1 MAPKRIAVIGGGIS
15 GLVAAYELAK
25 ARRAGAPV
33 EEYLIEAGPRLGGAL
48 RTERVS
54 GCLIEAGADS
64 FLTEKREAAELCRE
78 IGLGDEL
85 IGSNDAQRGTY
96 ILHRGRLEPLPD
108 GLEFFVPARPLSIV
122 GTRLLS
128 WTDKLGLAMEWF
140 QRPKRVPEESVA
152 AFVRRHF
159 GAGLLDHIV
168 EPLLAAVYGGDP
180 HQLSARAVLP
190 RLVKMEEESG
200 SLVRA
205 LRRNRRSRA
214 GERPPLF
221 TTLRSGLETI
231 ATTLEKGL
239 DAARV
244 LRGCRV
250 EALAPLAGG
259 GFALRG
265 AGELALQADA
275 VILALS
281 AHEAALLLGS
291 LNPALTQH
299 LADIPYSASLIVA
312 VGYDAPAAA
321 TLPPGF
327 GFLVPETEGLRL
339 RACTFVGQK
348 FPHRVPPGRVLFR
361 CFYGGVHDEAALEL
375 TDEEAA
381 AVVQADLRRILRI
394 EAEPLFVRVC
404 RWPRAIAQYTLGHL
418 DRVAAIRSRLSGQ
431 RGVFLCGNY
440 FDGIG
445 IADCIR
451 SGRSAASD
459 CLKSLGAG
467 SGAPV

>member
-1 MAPKRIAVIGGGIS
+1 MTPKRIAVVGGGIT

-25 ARRAGAPV
+25 ARRAGAAV
-33 EEYLIEAGPRLGGAL
+33 EEYLLEAGPRVGGAL

-54 GCLIEAGADS
+54 GCLVEAGADS

-78 IGLGDEL
+78 VGLGDEL
-85 IGSNDAQRGTY
+85 VGSNDAQRSTC

-108 GLEFFVPARPLSIV
+108 GLEFFVPARPWSVL

-128 WTDKLGLAMEWF
+128 WRDKLGLAAEVL
-140 QRPKRVPEESVA
+140 QRPKRAPEESVA

-159 GAGLLDHIV
+159 GRGLLDHIV

-200 SLVRA
+200 SLIRG
-205 LRRNRRSRA
+205 LRRNRRRPL
-214 GERPPLF
+214 GERLPLF

-231 ATTLEKGL
+231 AATLESRL

-244 LRGCRV
+244 LCGRRI
-250 EALAPLAGG
+250 EALAPQAGG
-259 GFALRG
+259 GFELRG
-265 AGELALQADA
+265 EGETVLRVDAVVLALA
-275 VILALS
+275 
-281 AHEAALLLGS
+281 AHEAGRLLVPLDS
-291 LNPALTQH
+291 LLAQS
-299 LADIPYSASLIVA
+299 LADIPYSSSLIVA
-312 VGYDAPAAA
+312 VGYDAPVAV
-321 TLPPGF
+321 PSGF
-327 GFLVPETEGLRL
+327 GFLVPEKEGLRL

-348 FPHRVPPGRVLFR
+348 FPHRVPPGRIIFR

-381 AVVQADLRRILRI
+381 VVVEADLRRILRI
-394 EAEPLFVRVC
+394 EAEPLFARVY

-418 DRVAAIRSRLSGQ
+418 DRVADIRSRLASLA
-431 RGVFLCGNY
+431 GVYLCGNY

-451 SGRSAASD
+451 SGRAAAAA
-459 CLKSLGAG
+459 CLESFVG
-467 SGAPV
+467 SRL

>member
-1 MAPKRIAVIGGGIS
+1 MTPKRVAVIGGGIS

-33 EEYLIEAGPRLGGAL
+33 EEYLVEAGPRLGGAL
-48 RTERVS
+48 HSERVS

-78 IGLGDEL
+78 LGLGDEL
-85 IGSNDAQRGTY
+85 VGSNDSQRSTY

-108 GLEFFVPARPLSIV
+108 GLEFFVPARPLSIM

-128 WTDKLGLAMEWF
+128 WTDKLGLVKEWF
-140 QRPKRVPEESVA
+140 QRPRRTPEESVA

-159 GAGLLDHIV
+159 GASLLDHIV

-180 HQLSARAVLP
+180 RELSARAVLP

-205 LRRNRRSRA
+205 LRRNRKPP
-214 GERPPLF
+214 GDRPPLF

-239 DAARV
+239 DAARA
-244 LRGCRV
+244 LRGRRV

-259 GFALRG
+259 GFELRG
-265 AGELALQADA
+265 KAESALQCDA
-275 VILALS
+275 VILALA
-281 AHEAALLLGS
+281 AHETARLLAPFDSTL
-291 LNPALTQH
+291 AQH
-299 LADIPYSASLIVA
+299 LGDIPYSSSLIVA
-312 VGYDAPAAA
+312 VGYDALVAV
-321 TLPPGF
+321 PPGF
-327 GFLVPETEGLRL
+327 GFLVPEKEGLRL

-375 TDEEAA
+375 NDEEAA
-381 AVVQADLRRILRI
+381 VVVQADLRRVLRI
-394 EAEPLFVRVC
+394 DAEPLFIRVY

-418 DRVAAIRSRLSGQ
+418 DRVAAIRSRLASH
-431 RGVFLCGNY
+431 RGVHLCGNY

-445 IADCIR
+445 IADCLR
-451 SGRSAASD
+451 SGRSAAAA
-459 CLKSLGAG
+459 CLESLVG
-467 SGAPV
+467 SRL

>member
-1 MAPKRIAVIGGGIS
+1 LTVTPKRVAVIGGGIS
-15 GLVAAYELAK
+15 GLVATYELAK

-33 EEYLIEAGPRLGGAL
+33 EEYLIEARPRLGGAL

-54 GCLIEAGADS
+54 GCLAEAGADS

-85 IGSNDAQRGTY
+85 VGSNDSQRSTY

-128 WTDKLGLAMEWF
+128 WKDKLALAKEWF
-140 QRPKRVPEESVA
+140 HRPTRAPEESVA

-159 GAGLLDHIV
+159 GASLLDNIV

-180 HQLSARAVLP
+180 HELSARAVLP
-190 RLVKMEEESG
+190 RLVKMEEDSG
-200 SLVRA
+200 SLIRG
-205 LRRNRRSRA
+205 LRRNRRPP
-214 GERPPLF
+214 GDRPPLF
-221 TTLRSGLETI
+221 TTLRSGLETL
-231 ATTLEKGL
+231 AATLESQL
-239 DAARV
+239 DSARM
-244 LRGCRV
+244 LRGRRV
-250 EALAPLAGG
+250 EAMVPLVGG
-259 GFALRG
+259 GFELHG
-265 AGELALQADA
+265 PGEFTLQVDA
-275 VILALS
+275 VILAIA
-281 AHEAALLLGS
+281 AHETARLLTPLDS
-291 LNPALTQH
+291 TLAQH
-299 LADIPYSASLIVA
+299 LGDIPYSSSLIVA
-312 VGYDAPAAA
+312 VGYDAPVAV
-321 TLPPGF
+321 PPGF
-327 GFLVPETEGLRL
+327 GFLVPEKEGVRL

-381 AVVQADLRRILRI
+381 VVVQADLRCILRL
-394 EAEPLFVRVC
+394 EAEPLFVRVY

-418 DRVAAIRSRLSGQ
+418 DRVAAIRSRLAPLV
-431 RGVFLCGNY
+431 GVYLCGNY

-451 SGRSAASD
+451 SGRAASSD
-459 CLKSLGAG
+459 CLKQIVG
-467 SGAPV
+467 

>member
-15 GLVAAYELAK
+15 GLVAAYDLAK
-25 ARRAGAPV
+25 ARRAGASI
-33 EEYLIEAGPRLGGAL
+33 EEYLVEAGPRLGGAL

-54 GCLIEAGADS
+54 GCLVEAGADS

-78 IGLGDEL
+78 LGLGDEL
-85 IGSNDAQRGTY
+85 VGSNDAQRGTH

-108 GLEFFVPARPLSIV
+108 GLEFFVPARPLSIL
-122 GTRLLS
+122 GTRLMS
-128 WTDKLGLAMEWF
+128 WRDKLGLAKEWF
-140 QRPKRVPEESVA
+140 QRPRRAPEESVA
-152 AFVRRHF
+152 ALVRRHF
-159 GAGLLDHIV
+159 GPSLLDHIV

-180 HQLSARAVLP
+180 RQLSARAVLP

-205 LRRNRRSRA
+205 LRGSRRPRA

-221 TTLRSGLETI
+221 TSLRSGLVTM
-231 ATTLEKGL
+231 ATTLEGRL
-239 DAARV
+239 DSERV
-244 LRGCRV
+244 LRGRRV
-250 EALAPLAGG
+250 EAIELQANG
-259 GFALRG
+259 GFVLRG
-265 AGELALQADA
+265 AGESVLQADA
-275 VILALS
+275 VILATA
-281 AHEAALLLGS
+281 AHEAARLLAPLDPPLAQTLG
-291 LNPALTQH
+291 
-299 LADIPYSASLIVA
+299 DIPYSSSLIVA
-312 VGYDAPAAA
+312 VGYDAPVAAQ
-321 TLPPGF
+321 LPPGF

-361 CFYGGVHDEAALEL
+361 CFYGGVHDEAALEFS
-375 TDEEAA
+375 DEEAA
-381 AVVQADLRRILRI
+381 VVVQADLRRILRL
-394 EAEPLFVRVC
+394 EAEPLFVRVY

-418 DRVAAIRSRLSGQ
+418 DRAAAIRSQLTGI
-431 RGVFLCGNY
+431 RGVHLCGNY

-459 CLKSLGAG
+459 CLKSVGAG
-467 SGAPV
+467 S

>member
-33 EEYLIEAGPRLGGAL
+33 EEYLVEAGPRLGGAL

-78 IGLGDEL
+78 VGLGDEL
-85 IGSNDAQRGTY
+85 VGSNDAQRTTC

-108 GLEFFVPARPLSIV
+108 GLEFFVPARPLSIM

-128 WTDKLGLAMEWF
+128 WKDKLGLAKEWF
-140 QRPKRVPEESVA
+140 HRPTRAPEESVA

-159 GAGLLDHIV
+159 GASLLDHIV

-180 HQLSARAVLP
+180 YELSARAVLP

-200 SLVRA
+200 SLIRG
-205 LRRNRRSRA
+205 LRRNRRPPS

-221 TTLRSGLETI
+221 TTLRNGLETL
-231 ATTLEKGL
+231 ATTLESRL
-239 DAARV
+239 DAARG
-244 LRGCRV
+244 LRGCRI
-250 EALAPLAGG
+250 EAVSPLAGG
-259 GFALRG
+259 GFGLRG
-265 AGELALQADA
+265 AGEPMPRVDG
-275 VILALS
+275 VVLALS
-281 AHEAALLLGS
+281 AHETARLLTPLDS
-291 LNPALTQH
+291 TLAQH
-299 LADIPYSASLIVA
+299 LGDIPYSSSLIVA
-312 VGYDAPAAA
+312 VGYDAPVAAQ
-321 TLPPGF
+321 LPPGF
-327 GFLVPETEGLRL
+327 GFLVPEKEGVRL

-381 AVVQADLRRILRI
+381 VVVQADLRCILRL
-394 EAEPLFVRVC
+394 EAEPLFVRVY

-418 DRVAAIRSRLSGQ
+418 DRVAAIRSRLAPLV
-431 RGVFLCGNY
+431 GVYLCGNY

-451 SGRSAASD
+451 SGRAAAAD
-459 CLKSLGAG
+459 CLRSLGAG
-467 SGAPV
+467 S